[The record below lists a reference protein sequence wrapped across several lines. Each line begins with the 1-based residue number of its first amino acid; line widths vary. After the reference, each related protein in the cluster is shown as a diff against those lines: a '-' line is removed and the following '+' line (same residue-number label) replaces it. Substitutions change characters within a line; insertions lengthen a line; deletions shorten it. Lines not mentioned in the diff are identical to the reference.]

1 MEQAPLAT
9 IARELLRVPPTAFTA
24 ERTLRSRE
32 VRPTDRALAGAIGH
46 LRKPV
51 PAAWVVD
58 LLAAEDAIDPLAELV
73 PVLRQAQAQADPAT
87 IRKLRSERE
96 SRLRAA
102 VQRGAALAAEA
113 GHPVGDAVLEQVEQT
128 LTAATLDARAAAAA
142 RSGLLL
148 RPLEANGLEPVDL
161 DGALAVPDAVP
172 DASASVAAITP
183 LAGRRESRPKRGAPR
198 PVGASGT
205 AEERKGHRPR
215 RAEPAHVAPDAAAE
229 EREARSASRAADA
242 APVAADAAAEEREA
256 RNASRAADAALD
268 TADAAVEAASARLD
282 DLRGRKRALQQE
294 LEELDTQQADLSAE
308 IAALEQERDAAESA
322 ADDARAAYV
331 RARRQRRSAE

>member
-148 RPLEANGLEPVDL
+148 RPLEASGLEPVDL

-198 PVGASGT
+198 AVGASGT
-205 AEERKGHRPR
+205 AEERKGHRSR
-215 RAEPAHVAPDAAAE
+215 RAEPAHVAADAAAE

-242 APVAADAAAEEREA
+242 ALDA
-256 RNASRAADAALD
+256 
-268 TADAAVEAASARLD
+268 ADAAVEAASARLD

-331 RARRQRRSAE
+331 RARRQRRSAQ